1 MSPATSDAR
10 STASIAGTTK
20 DRRCSPATVAVWI
33 LLALAL
39 AVAILRFQ
47 RISELPPGLNYD
59 AGSNGAD
66 AVQVLQGEHAL
77 FFAEKSNGR
86 EWLGIYLVA
95 LSVSFLGRTELAVR
109 IPTIVA
115 GASVIFAVFWLG
127 RLLFGKDESGRN
139 MPWRGLLV
147 GGVAAGLLAV
157 STNQTVLGR
166 TGYRV
171 QLLPL
176 LLCLSLALFW
186 WGWGHRG
193 RRGDAYWRIFL
204 AGACA
209 GLLLHTYTPARV
221 TPFLFLL
228 FGLSFVLPFRLVTWG
243 RIRAELPWIF
253 TFWGAFALVAA
264 PIAIYFALNPEHL
277 FVRSQSL
284 WLFDPSRSLDDPF
297 MSFLRNVW
305 GYLTL
310 FGFRGDPYW
319 RHNFAGRPMLNLW
332 EAAFFWLGVGVA
344 ARHWKLPANRLL
356 LIWMGVMFLPATL
369 FANDVPL
376 PNTVRV
382 IGAMPAIYLLVGLG
396 VWEASQFLKERFLPG
411 NVTRF
416 ATLVGSVLG
425 GVILLQGVL
434 TYIAYF
440 QKWAETPDI
449 NNEYEVEWSVLA
461 KYLNAQPPNAET
473 VYLIPD
479 GQRRVQLKEGD
490 FAVTLSTTCIRSQ
503 RLPICSTQPCQ
514 ISCTGSNPVWRKWKT
529 FRR

>member
-171 QLLPL
+171 IE
-176 LLCLSLALFW
+176 F
-186 WGWGHRG
+186 
-193 RRGDAYWRIFL
+193 
-204 AGACA
+204 
-209 GLLLHTYTPARV
+209 
-221 TPFLFLL
+221 
-228 FGLSFVLPFRLVTWG
+228 
-243 RIRAELPWIF
+243 
-253 TFWGAFALVAA
+253 
-264 PIAIYFALNPEHL
+264 
-277 FVRSQSL
+277 
-284 WLFDPSRSLDDPF
+284 
-297 MSFLRNVW
+297 
-305 GYLTL
+305 
-310 FGFRGDPYW
+310 
-319 RHNFAGRPMLNLW
+319 
-332 EAAFFWLGVGVA
+332 
-344 ARHWKLPANRLL
+344 
-356 LIWMGVMFLPATL
+356 
-369 FANDVPL
+369 
-376 PNTVRV
+376 
-382 IGAMPAIYLLVGLG
+382 
-396 VWEASQFLKERFLPG
+396 
-411 NVTRF
+411 
-416 ATLVGSVLG
+416 
-425 GVILLQGVL
+425 
-434 TYIAYF
+434 
-440 QKWAETPDI
+440 
-449 NNEYEVEWSVLA
+449 
-461 KYLNAQPPNAET
+461 
-473 VYLIPD
+473 
-479 GQRRVQLKEGD
+479 
-490 FAVTLSTTCIRSQ
+490 
-503 RLPICSTQPCQ
+503 
-514 ISCTGSNPVWRKWKT
+514 
-529 FRR
+529 